1 MKKLVVSFFIVL
13 SLSFILL
20 GIARNEVDIIYN
32 KAIMICLEC
41 IGLGK

>member
-1 MKKLVVSFFIVL
+1 MKKLVASFFIVL
-13 SLSFILL
+13 SLAFILL
-20 GIARNEVDIIYN
+20 GLLRNEVDIIYN